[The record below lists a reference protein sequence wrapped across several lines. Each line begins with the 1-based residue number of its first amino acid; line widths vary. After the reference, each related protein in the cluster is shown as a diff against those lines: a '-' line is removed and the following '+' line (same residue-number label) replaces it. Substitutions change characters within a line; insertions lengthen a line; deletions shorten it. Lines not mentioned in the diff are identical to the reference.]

1 MVERYAPPS
10 LLLSPDYQ
18 LVHLSE
24 NAGRYLQH
32 PGGEP
37 SRDIFKLMR
46 PELRIELRTVIFG
59 ARERKKLI
67 RSNPVSIVINGE
79 ARRVVL
85 SAQYNQDPERED
97 VILVLFED
105 FELPEKP
112 EALNHPRTA
121 KEERNFDRIHELEN
135 ELVETRQRLQSI
147 IEEYETSREEM
158 KASNEELQSSNEELR
173 STLEELETS
182 KEELQS
188 MNEELSTLNQENR
201 IKVEELRQVSSDLQN
216 LLEAT
221 DIATLFLDK
230 EMRIMRFTPQITH
243 LFNIRLADRGRPI
256 SDQTHQLGYDA
267 LVEDANRV
275 LVKLIPIEREV
286 KDKSGATYLTR
297 ILPYRSA
304 DDRISGVVITFIDI
318 SSRVKAED
326 KLKQSEAHF
335 RALVEASAQI
345 VWTANAAGELKEDST
360 SWREFTGQTYQ
371 EWKGYG
377 WLKAV
382 HPDDRSSAEAA
393 WKKTVEAQKIMDTTF
408 RLRTQEGDWRWVNIR
423 AVPLFSV
430 DGKMSGFVGMN
441 IDIDERVRN
450 EEAIRQA
457 LQEVEQSTRVKEEFL
472 STMSHEIRTP
482 LNAINGI
489 ISLLLK
495 KDPRPDQQENL
506 NTLKFSSQSLLMLIN
521 DILDFSKIEA
531 GKMEISEDNYSLE
544 TLLNSLHH
552 AHTPGA
558 EEMGNDFILSREDDV
573 PLNLRGDSYK
583 LSQVLNNLIG
593 NANKFTEN
601 GQIKLSVKLEKKAG
615 DMATLYFEVA
625 DTGIGISEDKLEKIF
640 DKFTQ
645 ADSSTVRKFGGTG
658 LGLSITKSLLE
669 LMGSDIKV
677 ESIEGKGAR
686 FYFVLQ
692 QQIVGPAKKE
702 QAKALKLGDGDI
714 DAAVRQTSILL
725 VEDAAINRLVMQQY
739 LHEWWEKNADEAQ
752 NGHEAL
758 EKATNKQ
765 YDLILMD
772 IRMPGM
778 GGVEAT
784 RQIRQ
789 LNTHYQSIPIL
800 AITADVK
807 IHGLKEDEE
816 DLFTDMISKPY
827 QPEELELMIK
837 KYVGAE
843 INPPETHADDRPKP
857 ADGPLPDFEKVEKQF
872 AESPKKTS
880 DFLKIAERE
889 LREFNEAFFAAL
901 AENHQQQ
908 MSEILHKARVLF
920 DLLGINSLLE
930 EIRSL
935 RDQAD
940 TLTADS
946 PAVVAARSALQRCIA
961 SVQKYQKRG
970 A

>member
-1 MVERYAPPS
+1 
-10 LLLSPDYQ
+10 
-18 LVHLSE
+18 
-24 NAGRYLQH
+24 
-32 PGGEP
+32 
-37 SRDIFKLMR
+37 
-46 PELRIELRTVIFG
+46 
-59 ARERKKLI
+59 
-67 RSNPVSIVINGE
+67 
-79 ARRVVL
+79 
-85 SAQYNQDPERED
+85 
-97 VILVLFED
+97 
-105 FELPEKP
+105 
-112 EALNHPRTA
+112 
-121 KEERNFDRIHELEN
+121 
-135 ELVETRQRLQSI
+135 
-147 IEEYETSREEM
+147 
-158 KASNEELQSSNEELR
+158 
-173 STLEELETS
+173 
-182 KEELQS
+182 
-188 MNEELSTLNQENR
+188 
-201 IKVEELRQVSSDLQN
+201 
-216 LLEAT
+216 
-221 DIATLFLDK
+221 
-230 EMRIMRFTPQITH
+230 
-243 LFNIRLADRGRPI
+243 
-256 SDQTHQLGYDA
+256 
-267 LVEDANRV
+267 
-275 LVKLIPIEREV
+275 
-286 KDKSGATYLTR
+286 
-297 ILPYRSA
+297 
-304 DDRISGVVITFIDI
+304 
-318 SSRVKAED
+318 
-326 KLKQSEAHF
+326 
-335 RALVEASAQI
+335 
-345 VWTANAAGELKEDST
+345 
-360 SWREFTGQTYQ
+360 
-371 EWKGYG
+371 
-377 WLKAV
+377 
-382 HPDDRSSAEAA
+382 
-393 WKKTVEAQKIMDTTF
+393 
-408 RLRTQEGDWRWVNIR
+408 
-423 AVPLFSV
+423 
-430 DGKMSGFVGMN
+430 MSGFVGMN

-615 DMATLYFEVA
+615 NIATLYFEVA

-772 IRMPGM
+772 IRMPEM

-784 RQIRQ
+784 RLIRQ

-843 INPPETHADDRPKP
+843 IKPPETHADDRPKS